1 MKNVIYGLIF
11 IATLFTA
18 NQILAHGGGH
28 DKKEETTAPV
38 EVFEDIEA
46 PLDAFNTLHP
56 LVVHFPIVLLLI
68 AAVSQLFSLFVFKK
82 ELSWVTLFLLIG
94 GFAGAYAASNFV
106 HPHTATLSPF
116 TQQVLEEHEEY
127 AYLTVWI
134 AGIALLLKGLSHF
147 LLKRNIIGEVVVTLL
162 LFGSAFTVANA
173 GHYGA
178 QLTHVETVGYEDESA
193 EGAGDHH

>member
-1 MKNVIYGLIF
+1 MKNLSLILLVF
-11 IATLFTA
+11 IAILFVGIKTY
-18 NQILAHGGGH
+18 AHGGGH
-28 DKKEETTAPV
+28 EKKETT
-38 EVFEDIEA
+38 EVVQVFDNVEA
-46 PLDAFNTLHP
+46 PLDDFPTLHP

-68 AAVSQLFSLFVFKK
+68 AVASQLGSLFVFKK

-106 HPHTATLSPF
+106 HPHTAALSPF
-116 TQQVLEEHEEY
+116 TQQVLEEHEEF

-134 AGIALLLKGLSHF
+134 AGIALGLKALSHF
-147 LLKRNIIGEVVVTLL
+147 VLKRNVIGEIVVTLL
-162 LFGSAFTVANA
+162 LFGSAYTVSTA

-193 EGAGDHH
+193 EEGGHGH